1 MGDDRHTP
9 SHSHHRPRE
18 EKKRTGYL
26 LTQEAYHLLYGLHQR
41 VQLTT
46 TLSRSRSELP
56 KRYEPTPPVGDWA
69 YILEKWT
76 EELDFVLKNTTWQP
90 R

>member
-1 MGDDRHTP
+1 MGDDRHH
-9 SHSHHRPRE
+9 SHSNRHPPR

-26 LTQEAYHLLYGLHQR
+26 LTQDAYHLLYGLRER
-41 VQLTT
+41 VRLTT
-46 TLSRSRSELP
+46 TLARSRSELSN
-56 KRYEPTPPVGDWA
+56 RYEPTPPVGDWA

-76 EELDFVLKNTTWQP
+76 EELDFVVKHTTWQP